1 MGVPAVG
8 FTIERLVAQSKS
20 NVTEKTKDILTAGIL
35 VAAIILFVGN
45 ATTVARSVIATLS
58 GLGSDTDQALYVA
71 LILNVAII
79 LFGWRRYT
87 ELAGEVEERT
97 VAEERA
103 HGLALRDPLTG
114 FHNRRSIAD
123 TGADLLTQTQARGK
137 ELAVIMIDLDH
148 FKTVNDLHGHAI
160 GDALLRSVAAEIAK
174 LVPPR
179 ALTARL
185 GGDEFACAFPYDS
198 ANPETVSR
206 VTELLV
212 SRLAQPFDADGIYA
226 HISASAGIA
235 TSDHDC
241 SSVDAVMR
249 RADIAMYVAKGQ
261 GRNRFVWFDT
271 AMELELHARNELE
284 GQMRFGIPK
293 GEFVPY
299 FEQQIDLN
307 TGKLQG
313 FEVLARWNHP
323 KKGLILPDIFIP
335 IAEETGMIGDLS
347 MSIIEQAL
355 LEARDWDP
363 SLSISVNISP
373 TQLRDPWLPQKI
385 VKLLTE
391 TAFPAARLEIEI
403 TESALF
409 DNLALAQSIVGSLKN
424 QGIRL
429 ALDDFGT
436 GYSSLAHL
444 RALPFDRIKI
454 DKSFILSLND
464 NIESNAIVNAIA
476 RLGENLNMPVT
487 AEGIEDAGIQ
497 ERLRQLGCHKGQGWF
512 YGKPTSIAATR
523 VLLAERNLLPA
534 YRLQQMAPQ
543 PGFSADVHDALPK
556 AASMG

>member
-1 MGVPAVG
+1 VG
-8 FTIERLVAQSKS
+8 FTFRQALTHTATS
-20 NVTEKTKDILTAGIL
+20 VTKNGKDILTVGIL
-35 VAAIILFVGN
+35 IAAIILFIGN
-45 ATTVARSVIATLS
+45 GIAIGRSVVATLT
-58 GLGSDTDQALYVA
+58 GIGDDTDQALYVA
-71 LILNVAII
+71 LILNIAII
-79 LFGWRRYT
+79 MFGWRRYS
-87 ELAGEVEERT
+87 ELEGEVEERT
-97 VAEERA
+97 VSEERA
-103 HGLALRDPLTG
+103 RSLAHRDPLTG

-123 TGADLLTQTQARGK
+123 TGADLLMQTQARGK

-160 GDALLRSVAAEIAK
+160 GDALLRSVASEIVK

-185 GGDEFACAFPYDS
+185 GGDEFACAFAYDR

-206 VTELLV
+206 VTEALI
-212 SRLAQPFDADGIYA
+212 SRLAQPFDADGVYA

-241 SSVDAVMR
+241 SSIDAVMR
-249 RADIAMYVAKGQ
+249 RADIAMYVSKGQ
-261 GRNRFVWFDT
+261 GRNRYIWFDA
-271 AMELELHARNELE
+271 AMERELHARNELE

-293 GEFVPY
+293 GEFIPY
-299 FEQQIDLN
+299 FEQQVDLH

-323 KKGLILPDIFIP
+323 TRGLISPDVFIP

-347 MSIIEQAL
+347 MSIIAQSL
-355 LEARDWDP
+355 IEARDWDP

-391 TAFPAARLEIEI
+391 TAFPAGRLEIEI

-464 NIESNAIVNAIA
+464 NVESNAIVNAIA

-512 YGKPTSIAATR
+512 YGRPTSIAATR
-523 VLLAERNLLPA
+523 VLLAERNLLPLQ
-534 YRLQQMAPQ
+534 RLAQ
-543 PGFSADVHDALPK
+543 PGFSEAVMDGLPK
-556 AASMG
+556 AAAIR